1 MFTIKQL
8 LNNPYFQ
15 ARPPRPPRSIARDS
29 GVEFGMKK
37 VKDLETLEK
46 FSLLYKN
53 YKILNLQ
60 NLNLKFEH
68 YKDEFEYNE
77 NLVTSSLKLLDQI
90 IKKEFS
96 NTTSTLEIIYQ
107 IVTEGF
113 VTENKFLDVQI
124 NIKRWQEVLK
134 LTNGSDQ
141 LQKMLTKLTGV
152 QL

>member
-1 MFTIKQL
+1 
-8 LNNPYFQ
+8 
-15 ARPPRPPRSIARDS
+15 
-29 GVEFGMKK
+29 MKK
-37 VKDLETLEK
+37 IQDTKTLEE

-77 NLVTSSLKLLDQI
+77 NLITSSLKHLDQI

-96 NTTSTLEIIYQ
+96 NTTPTLEIIYQ

-113 VTENKFLDVQI
+113 VAEKKFLGVQI
-124 NIKRWQEVLK
+124 NIKRWQEVVK
-134 LTNGSDQ
+134 LTNGPDKF
-141 LQKMLTKLTGV
+141 QKMLAKLTGV
-152 QL
+152 KPKLIVA

>member
-1 MFTIKQL
+1 
-8 LNNPYFQ
+8 
-15 ARPPRPPRSIARDS
+15 
-29 GVEFGMKK
+29 MKK
-37 VKDLETLEK
+37 VKDIKTLEK

-96 NTTSTLEIIYQ
+96 NTTPTLEIIYQ

-113 VTENKFLDVQI
+113 VTEDKFLDVQI

-134 LTNGSDQ
+134 LTNSPDQ
-141 LQKMLTKLTGV
+141 LQKMLTKLTSV
-152 QL
+152 TPQLIQA

>member
-1 MFTIKQL
+1 
-8 LNNPYFQ
+8 
-15 ARPPRPPRSIARDS
+15 
-29 GVEFGMKK
+29 MKK
-37 VKDLETLEK
+37 VKDIKTLEK

-96 NTTSTLEIIYQ
+96 NTTPTLEIIYQ

-113 VTENKFLDVQI
+113 VTEDRFLDVQI

-134 LTNGSDQ
+134 LTNSPDQ
-141 LQKMLTKLTGV
+141 LQKMLTKLTSV
-152 QL
+152 TPQLIQA

>member
-1 MFTIKQL
+1 
-8 LNNPYFQ
+8 
-15 ARPPRPPRSIARDS
+15 
-29 GVEFGMKK
+29 MKK
-37 VKDLETLEK
+37 VKDIKTLEK

-96 NTTSTLEIIYQ
+96 NTTPTLEIIYQ
-107 IVTEGF
+107 IVTEVF
-113 VTENKFLDVQI
+113 VTEDRFLDVQI

-134 LTNGSDQ
+134 LTNSPDQ
-141 LQKMLTKLTGV
+141 LQKMLTKLTSV
-152 QL
+152 TPQLIQA

>member
-1 MFTIKQL
+1 
-8 LNNPYFQ
+8 
-15 ARPPRPPRSIARDS
+15 
-29 GVEFGMKK
+29 MKK
-37 VKDLETLEK
+37 IQDTKTLEE

-96 NTTSTLEIIYQ
+96 NTTPTLEIIYQ

-134 LTNGSDQ
+134 LTNSPDQ
-141 LQKMLTKLTGV
+141 LQKMLTKVTSV
-152 QL
+152 TPQLIQA

>member
-1 MFTIKQL
+1 
-8 LNNPYFQ
+8 
-15 ARPPRPPRSIARDS
+15 
-29 GVEFGMKK
+29 MKK
-37 VKDLETLEK
+37 VKDIKTLEK

-96 NTTSTLEIIYQ
+96 NTTPTLEIIYQ

-113 VTENKFLDVQI
+113 VAEKKFLGVQI
-124 NIKRWQEVLK
+124 NIKRWQEVVK
-134 LTNGSDQ
+134 LTNGPDK
-141 LQKMLTKLTGV
+141 LQKMLAKLTGAN
-152 QL
+152 

>member
-1 MFTIKQL
+1 
-8 LNNPYFQ
+8 
-15 ARPPRPPRSIARDS
+15 
-29 GVEFGMKK
+29 MKK
-37 VKDLETLEK
+37 IQDTETLEK

-77 NLVTSSLKLLDQI
+77 NLVMSSLKLLDQI

-96 NTTSTLEIIYQ
+96 NTTTTLEIIYQ

-113 VTENKFLDVQI
+113 VTEDRFLDVQI

-134 LTNGSDQ
+134 LTNSPDQ
-141 LQKMLTKLTGV
+141 LQKMLTKLTSV
-152 QL
+152 TPQLIQA

>member
-1 MFTIKQL
+1 
-8 LNNPYFQ
+8 
-15 ARPPRPPRSIARDS
+15 
-29 GVEFGMKK
+29 MKK
-37 VKDLETLEK
+37 VKDIKTLEK

-96 NTTSTLEIIYQ
+96 NSTPTLEIIYQ
-107 IVTEGF
+107 IVAEGF
-113 VTENKFLDVQI
+113 VTEDKFLDVQI

-134 LTNGSDQ
+134 LTNGPDQ

-152 QL
+152 

>member
-1 MFTIKQL
+1 
-8 LNNPYFQ
+8 
-15 ARPPRPPRSIARDS
+15 
-29 GVEFGMKK
+29 MKK
-37 VKDLETLEK
+37 IQDTETLEK

-96 NTTSTLEIIYQ
+96 NTTPTLEIIYQ

-113 VTENKFLDVQI
+113 VTEDRFLDVQI

-134 LTNGSDQ
+134 LTNSPDQ
-141 LQKMLTKLTGV
+141 LQKMLTKLTSV
-152 QL
+152 TPQLIQA

>member
-1 MFTIKQL
+1 
-8 LNNPYFQ
+8 
-15 ARPPRPPRSIARDS
+15 
-29 GVEFGMKK
+29 MKK
-37 VKDLETLEK
+37 IQDTERLEK

-77 NLVTSSLKLLDQI
+77 NLVTSSLKHLDQI

-96 NTTSTLEIIYQ
+96 NSTPTLEIIYQ

-124 NIKRWQEVLK
+124 NIKRWQEVIK

-141 LQKMLTKLTGV
+141 LQKLLPKLIGV
-152 QL
+152 SSKLIAA